1 MTNRAFTLIE
11 VMVSVMLI
19 GMLSSLALAPVIITV
34 RRTVQVQEDYSGRS
48 ALSRTMNFI
57 ARDLTAAMRLSPSPI
72 AIVDHEA
79 LGGAADDVLLVMT
92 TTPSAQNRPSGTVV
106 YRVDDGGIMHT
117 GVLPGLYR
125 WVLPG
130 QTPSNVDPEKLDIE
144 DAQLVLPY
152 VKDFSV
158 EVPSASHEEEN
169 LKNYRG
175 QLPAGIILKMSR
187 GQRTGTLSLGEED
200 ERNELESVIVFP

>member
-34 RRTVQVQEDYSGRS
+34 RRTVQVQRDYSDMA
-48 ALSRTMNFI
+48 ALSRTVNFI
-57 ARDLTAAMRLSPSPI
+57 TRDLTAAMRLSPNPI

-79 LGGAADDVLLVMT
+79 LGGAADDTLLVMST
-92 TTPSAQNRPSGTVV
+92 SPVAQQRPSGTVV
-106 YRVDDGGIMHT
+106 YRVDDGGIMHANAI
-117 GVLPGLYR
+117 PGLYR
-125 WVLPG
+125 WILPG
-130 QTPSNVDPEKLDIE
+130 KTPMNVDTEKLDIE

-175 QLPAGIILKMSR
+175 QLPAGIILRMSR
-187 GQRTGTLSLGEED
+187 GERTGTLTPSEGGES
-200 ERNELESVIVFP
+200 NELETIIVFP